1 MKRTQELIAGDVVI
15 SFKGEPLIVE
25 QAVWAGGDNYR
36 VTYRNT
42 QLQTVEAIERVNSI
56 FTIKAGN

>member
-1 MKRTQELIAGDVVI
+1 LIAGDVVI

-25 QAVWAGGDNYR
+25 QAVWVGGDNYR